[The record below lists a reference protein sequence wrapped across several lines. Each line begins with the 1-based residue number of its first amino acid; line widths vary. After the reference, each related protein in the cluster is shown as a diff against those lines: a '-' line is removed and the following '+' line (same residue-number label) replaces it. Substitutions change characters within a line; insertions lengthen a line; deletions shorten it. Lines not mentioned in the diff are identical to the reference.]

1 MMVMRRWRILST
13 KVRPRDRLVSQFIGS
28 YLMVNAKHKSADVK
42 LCPTCGAP
50 TIDEVR
56 PFCSRRC
63 ADVDLGRWLQGV
75 YAIPAVD
82 AADDSIIDA
91 ALAVS
96 GKFNKADPGDEYG

>member
-13 KVRPRDRLVSQFIGS
+13 KVRPRDRLNPQFIGS
-28 YLMVNAKHKSADVK
+28 KLMVNAKHKSVDVK
-42 LCPTCGAP
+42 FCPTCGAP
-50 TIDEVR
+50 TIHEVR

-91 ALAVS
+91 GPAVS
-96 GKFNKADPGDEYG
+96 GKLNKADPGDEYG